1 MNRVRPAAMLV
12 ALVGIGAIGALL
24 VAAALGMKATDLAHL
39 AGLLAPAIVVTV
51 AAVLLASWLLRRTSL
66 RQRFVAIAAVGTL
79 VALGNV
85 VALTQAMF
93 VSAHAARVLVVVLV
107 YASAAGLAAA
117 FVAARASASAVD
129 RITGTAD
136 RIGQGDLSARVGK
149 LDEGPELD
157 RLATTLDLMAERLQ
171 ALRDQ
176 EQRVERTRRDLV
188 TAVSHDLRTPL
199 ANLRAMAE
207 AIDDGVVEDPVT
219 LRRYAREMRG
229 AVGRL
234 STLIDDLFEL
244 VQVDEV
250 SIGAEA
256 DRVPLETVVA
266 SAIATVETD
275 ADDKGVRVDAD
286 IDGVEDVPCSPHLG
300 RVLQNLLVNAV
311 RHTPPAGAVHV
322 EARRS
327 NGELHLV
334 VRDSGEGIP
343 REDLPFVFDPFYR
356 VDTSRAGNGAGLGLA
371 LADRIVRALGGEI
384 TVASEP
390 QLGASFDVVVPLD
403 YALASS

>member
-1 MNRVRPAAMLV
+1 MLV
-12 ALVGIGAIGALL
+12 ALVGIGAVGALL

-51 AAVLLASWLLRRTSL
+51 AAGLLASWLLRRTSL
-66 RQRFVAIAAVGTL
+66 RQRYVAIAAVGTL

-117 FVAARASASAVD
+117 FAAARASASAVD

-136 RIGQGDLSARVGK
+136 RIGHGDLSARVGE

-176 EQRVERTRRDLV
+176 EQRVERTRRDLI

-244 VQVDEV
+244 VQVDSV

-256 DRVPLETVVA
+256 DRVSLEAVVT
-266 SAIATVETD
+266 SAVATVETD
-275 ADDKGVRVDAD
+275 AGDKGVRVDAD
-286 IDGVEDVPCSPHLG
+286 IRGAQDVPCSPHLS

-327 NGELHLV
+327 NGTLRLA

-356 VDTSRAGNGAGLGLA
+356 VDASRAGNGAGLGLA

-384 TVASEP
+384 TVASE
-390 QLGASFDVVVPLD
+390 LERGASFDVVVPLD
-403 YALASS
+403 HALASS